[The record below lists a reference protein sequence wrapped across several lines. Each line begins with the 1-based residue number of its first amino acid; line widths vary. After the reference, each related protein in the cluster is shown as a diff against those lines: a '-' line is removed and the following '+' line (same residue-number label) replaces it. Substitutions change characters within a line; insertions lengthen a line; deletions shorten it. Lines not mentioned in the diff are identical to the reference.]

1 MAIKQLSVLLPNQ
14 YGMLANLTEIFFKEG
29 IDIRAISV
37 YDTTEYGILRT
48 VVDDPEK
55 AVEILKK
62 NGIVAMMSD
71 IMAVN
76 PEDRKGSLNE
86 IFHILSEHNVNIDY
100 IYSFVVSKGGPQYFV
115 LKVDN
120 IPEVES
126 MLEAHGIEVIKK
138 LQ

>member
-14 YGMLANLTEIFFKEG
+14 YGMLANLTEIFFKED
-29 IDIRAISV
+29 IDIRAMSV
-37 YDTTEYGILRT
+37 YDTTEYGILRA

-62 NGIVAMMSD
+62 NGVVAMLSD

-86 IFHILSEHNVNIDY
+86 IFHILSDNNVNVDY
-100 IYSFVVSKGGPQYFV
+100 IYSFVVNKGGPQYFV
-115 LKVDN
+115 LKVAD
-120 IPEVES
+120 IPKVETL
-126 MLEAHGIEVIKK
+126 LESQGIEVVKK
-138 LQ
+138 L